1 MLPAYGGPGAFA
13 QAKLIC
19 FILDTQAVSNYIY
32 MYPIITGLSSWIYKY
47 RYLQI

>member
-32 MYPIITGLSSWIYKY
+32 IVSDYNRFVKLDI
-47 RYLQI
+47 